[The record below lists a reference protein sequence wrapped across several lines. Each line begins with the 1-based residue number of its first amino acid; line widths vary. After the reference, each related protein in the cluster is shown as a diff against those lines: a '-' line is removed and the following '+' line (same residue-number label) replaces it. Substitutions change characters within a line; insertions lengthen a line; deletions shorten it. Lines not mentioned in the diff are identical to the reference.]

1 LRKVGLVIIGI
12 ILVAAVIHFWGITAS
27 TLVLF
32 VIAAFTG
39 GYLLGRRRRGAK

>member
-1 LRKVGLVIIGI
+1 MRKIGLVILGI
-12 ILVAAVIHFWGITAS
+12 LLVAAIIHFWGITAS

-39 GYLLGRRRRGAK
+39 GFLLGRRRRTMK